1 MRKCVRCG
9 AEMQEGFSF
18 SGGYGNVLRK
28 KASAWKPCIQKRRYA
43 PNAARYR
50 FISTK
55 KVLKSWQNNLRGK
68 HDNKRKIKDGTLFA
82 RRLLFDCF
90 T

>member
-28 KASAWKPCIQKRRYA
+28 KASA
-43 PNAARYR
+43 
-50 FISTK
+50 
-55 KVLKSWQNNLRGK
+55 
-68 HDNKRKIKDGTLFA
+68 
-82 RRLLFDCF
+82 
-90 T
+90 